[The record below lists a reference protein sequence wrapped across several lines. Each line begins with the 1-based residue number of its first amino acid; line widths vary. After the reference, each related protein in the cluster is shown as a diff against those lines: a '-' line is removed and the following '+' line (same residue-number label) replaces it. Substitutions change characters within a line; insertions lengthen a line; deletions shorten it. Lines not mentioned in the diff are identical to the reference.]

1 MKLLN
6 CSTLRI
12 EDMHPARKQ
21 KLEEQGVSTAYA
33 ILSHRWE
40 SDEDEVTFEDIASA
54 DMRTKNLLGWSKI
67 EKTCTEALRIG
78 IAYAWIDTCCVDKR
92 NLTELTEA
100 INSMFKWYAEAEICF
115 AYLSD
120 VDSGGDL
127 TKSVWFTRG
136 WILQELIAPGR
147 MEFYD
152 KHWSTIGSRVD
163 LSQQIQLRTS
173 INAEILRHDSST
185 RRSIQSLLAGIPVGR
200 RMSWA
205 ADRRAKKEED
215 RAYSLLGIFG
225 VSMPLLYGEGDRG
238 FLRLQE
244 EIIKETNDMS
254 LFAWCDSTVTS
265 PDGSAEFRGIL
276 TTTPDHLRDCR
287 DLTSL
292 SDLRRGP
299 EFSMTNMGRPLEKK
313 ILFIS
318 KQFTAD
324 LLEETVRIPGRDF
337 RFSFDTEKPKLIVRV
352 ISQAASRAYW
362 DPDTYRFVSRRLW
375 EFEGS
380 EGRSRLRIR
389 HTQRGGRDWMVFQSQ
404 DLISLVPAK
413 DSDATRSDPGRM

>member
-100 INSMFKWYAEAEICF
+100 INSMFKC
-115 AYLSD
+115 
-120 VDSGGDL
+120 
-127 TKSVWFTRG
+127 
-136 WILQELIAPGR
+136 
-147 MEFYD
+147 
-152 KHWSTIGSRVD
+152 
-163 LSQQIQLRTS
+163 
-173 INAEILRHDSST
+173 
-185 RRSIQSLLAGIPVGR
+185 IQSLLAGIPVGR

-225 VSMPLLYGEGDRG
+225 VSMPLLYGEGDRA

-299 EFSMTNMGRPLEKK
+299 EF
-313 ILFIS
+313 
-318 KQFTAD
+318 TAD

-337 RFSFDTEKPKLIVRV
+337 RFSFDTERPKLIVRV

-389 HTQRGGRDWMVFQSQ
+389 HTQRGGRDSEWYSSHKNSF
-404 DLISLVPAK
+404 L
-413 DSDATRSDPGRM
+413 

>member
-120 VDSGGDL
+120 VDSGGDS

-136 WILQELIAPGR
+136 WTLQELIAPGR

-152 KHWSTIGSRVD
+152 K
-163 LSQQIQLRTS
+163 
-173 INAEILRHDSST
+173 HDSST

-225 VSMPLLYGEGDRG
+225 VSMPLLYGEGDRA

-299 EFSMTNMGRPLEKK
+299 EPGNSKK
-313 ILFIS
+313 REI
-318 KQFTAD
+318 Q
-324 LLEETVRIPGRDF
+324 V
-337 RFSFDTEKPKLIVRV
+337 
-352 ISQAASRAYW
+352 
-362 DPDTYRFVSRRLW
+362 
-375 EFEGS
+375 
-380 EGRSRLRIR
+380 
-389 HTQRGGRDWMVFQSQ
+389 
-404 DLISLVPAK
+404 
-413 DSDATRSDPGRM
+413 

>member
-40 SDEDEVTFEDIASA
+40 SDEDEVTFEDMASA
-54 DMRTKNLLGWSKI
+54 EIRSKKLLGWSKI

-136 WILQELIAPGR
+136 WTLQELIAPGR

-225 VSMPLLYGEGDRG
+225 VSMPLLYGEGDRA
-238 FLRLQE
+238 FLRFQE

-265 PDGSAEFRGIL
+265 TDGSAEFRGIL
-276 TTTPDHLRDCR
+276 TTTPDHFRDRR

-299 EFSMTNMGRPLEKK
+299 E
-313 ILFIS
+313 
-318 KQFTAD
+318 FTAD

-337 RFSFDTEKPKLIVRV
+337 RFSFDTERPKLIVRV

-362 DPDTYRFVSRRLW
+362 DPDTYRF
-375 EFEGS
+375 S
-380 EGRSRLRIR
+380 E
-389 HTQRGGRDWMVFQSQ
+389 T
-404 DLISLVPAK
+404 
-413 DSDATRSDPGRM
+413 